1 MQQRPD
7 REAPSGATT
16 VAPAGEP
23 ALPIKLAIDLG
34 PLLVFFAVNAAG
46 GIYAAT
52 GAFMIATLIAVAAAW
67 LKYHKLPVMP
77 LVTGVVVLIFGGLT
91 LYLHD
96 ETFIKLKPTIVYS
109 MFAGLL
115 FAGLMFERHFLA
127 LLFGPVLSLTDEGW
141 RKLTLRWV
149 AFFVVMA
156 IVNEAVWRNVSTD
169 AWVSFKLFGFLPLTF
184 VFAMAQVPLLQR
196 YSAATTGQAATD
208 KDEPPA

>member
-1 MQQRPD
+1 M
-7 REAPSGATT
+7 
-16 VAPAGEP
+16 
-23 ALPIKLAIDLG
+23 PIKLAIDLG
-34 PLLVFFAVNAAG
+34 PLLVFFATNFAA

-52 GAFMIATLIAVAAAW
+52 GAFMIATLIALAVAW

-115 FAGLMFERHFLA
+115 FAGLMFERHLLA
-127 LLFGPVLSLTDEGW
+127 FLFGPVFNLTDEGW
-141 RKLTLRWV
+141 RKLTVRWI

-184 VFAMAQVPLLQR
+184 VFAMAQAPLLQR
-196 YSAATTGQAATD
+196 YSMAASPKKPASV
-208 KDEPPA
+208 DEPPHP

>member
-16 VAPAGEP
+16 VAVAGEP

-34 PLLVFFAVNAAG
+34 PLLVFFATNFAV

-52 GAFMIATLIAVAAAW
+52 GAFMIATLIALAVAW
-67 LKYHKLPVMP
+67 LKYRKLPVMP

-91 LYLHD
+91 IYLHD
-96 ETFIKLKPTIVYS
+96 ETFIKLKPTIVYL

-127 LLFGPVLSLTDEGW
+127 FLFGPALSLTDEGW
-141 RKLTLRWV
+141 RKLTVRWV

-196 YSAATTGQAATD
+196 YGAATTGQAAKD

>member
-7 REAPSGATT
+7 SKAPSGATT
-16 VAPAGEP
+16 VAVAGEP

-34 PLLVFFAVNAAG
+34 PLIVFFATNFAAG
-46 GIYAAT
+46 LYAAT
-52 GAFMIATLIAVAAAW
+52 GAFMIATLIALAVAW

-77 LVTGVVVLIFGGLT
+77 LVTGVVVLVFGGLT

-96 ETFIKLKPTIVYS
+96 ETFIKLKPTIVYT

-115 FAGLMFERHFLA
+115 FAGLMFERHLLA
-127 LLFGPVLSLTDEGW
+127 FLFGPVFSLTNEGW
-141 RKLTLRWV
+141 RKLTLRWI

-196 YSAATTGQAATD
+196 YSAATTEQAAKD

>member
-16 VAPAGEP
+16 VAAAGEP
-23 ALPIKLAIDLG
+23 TLPIKLAIDLG
-34 PLLVFFAVNAAG
+34 PLLVFFAANAAG

-52 GAFMIATLIAVAAAW
+52 GAFMIATPIALAVAW

-127 LLFGPVLSLTDEGW
+127 FLFGPLFNLTDEGW
-141 RKLTLRWV
+141 RKLTVRWI

-196 YSAATTGQAATD
+196 YSVATTGQAATD